1 VRLLAALA
9 LLAILVWPSWASA
22 APSDELERARDAF
35 QRGDYPTAIPL
46 LTYLLYPSPR
56 LSERAELA
64 EAHLLLG
71 VAHFESH
78 NLEDARVE
86 FDRAL
91 AQDQDLRLDP
101 LLFSAEAVTSFEE
114 RQEQFKKRAEID
126 AEIRRLA
133 EQREAL
139 RQAFVIERRPYYI
152 NFVPFGAG
160 QFQNNQNG
168 KGLFFSV
175 SQGITGATS
184 LAIFGYHAIKYDFN
198 GKVPRDDAAGV
209 RRLQQVQ
216 VAAGLACLG
225 LMAWGIID
233 SLMNH
238 EPTTQLT
245 ADEILGPHKRGRRQ
259 RAPRQRGPRE
269 PSSLRLLPVPN
280 PGGAGLSLSFD
291 F

>member
-1 VRLLAALA
+1 MRVLIVLAVCLLMVPGAAQR
-9 LLAILVWPSWASA
+9 ASA
-22 APSDELERARDAF
+22 GPSDDLERARAAF
-35 QRGDYPTAIPL
+35 QRGDYATAIPL
-46 LTYLLYPSPR
+46 LSYLLYPAAR

-71 VAHFESH
+71 VAHFESGSRD
-78 NLEDARVE
+78 DARTE

-91 AQDQDLRLDP
+91 TQDQELRLDP
-101 LLFSAEAVTSFEE
+101 MLFSSEAVKFFEE
-114 RQEQFKKRAEID
+114 RQEQFKKKAEID

-133 EQREAL
+133 EQRDAL
-139 RQAFVIERRPYYI
+139 RRAFVIEKRPYYI

-160 QFQNNQNG
+160 QFQNNQNA

-175 SQGITGATS
+175 AQGLTGATS

-198 GKVPRDDAAGV
+198 GKVPRDQAAGV
-209 RRLQQVQ
+209 RRMQQVQ
-216 VAAGLACLG
+216 VAAGLTCLG

-233 SLMNH
+233 SLMNY

-245 ADEILGPHKRGRRQ
+245 ADEILS
-259 RAPRQRGPRE
+259 PRE
-269 PSSLRLLPVPN
+269 RSPRRRKPRDGPTSFRLLPDLP
-280 PGGAGLSLSFD
+280 PGGGAGLSLTFD

>member
-1 VRLLAALA
+1 MLVIGLASPRLAA
-9 LLAILVWPSWASA
+9 A
-22 APSDELERARDAF
+22 APSDDLERARDAF
-35 QRGDYPTAIPL
+35 QRGEYATAIPL

-71 VAHFESH
+71 VAHFES
-78 NLEDARVE
+78 NNRDDARVE

-91 AQDQDLRLDP
+91 SQDQDLRLDP
-101 LLFSAEAVTSFEE
+101 LLFSAEAVRAFEE
-114 RQEQFKKRAEID
+114 RQEQFIKRAEID

-160 QFQNNQNG
+160 QFQNTQNT
-168 KGLFFSV
+168 KGLFFSI
-175 SQGITGATS
+175 SQGISGATS

-198 GKVPRDDAAGV
+198 GKVPRDDASGV
-209 RRLQQVQ
+209 RRLQQIQ
-216 VAAGLACLG
+216 VAAGLTCLG

-233 SLMNH
+233 SLMNY

-245 ADEILGPHKRGRRQ
+245 ADDILSPSRPSKRRR
-259 RAPRQRGPRE
+259 RGDDS
-269 PSSLRLLPVPN
+269 SSLRLTPVPTS
-280 PGGAGLSLSFD
+280 GGAGLSLSFD